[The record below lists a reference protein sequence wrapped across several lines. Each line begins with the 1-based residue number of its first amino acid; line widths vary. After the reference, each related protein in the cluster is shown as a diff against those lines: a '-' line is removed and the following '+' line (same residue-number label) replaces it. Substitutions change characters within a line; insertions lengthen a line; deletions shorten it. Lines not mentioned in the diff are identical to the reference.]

1 MHITYVAT
9 LLLKYD
15 VCRFLRVG
23 RYHDAVLT
31 SKVAS
36 ANNLK
41 YTQNCLSPYGYFHNV
56 HMLIAGAL
64 LGGET
69 HAAAVA
75 ARSIRLQNLMPL
87 DSMEA

>member
-1 MHITYVAT
+1 MI
-9 LLLKYD
+9 LM
-15 VCRFLRVG
+15 CRFLRVG

-31 SKVAS
+31 SKVAAS
-36 ANNLK
+36 NNLK

-64 LGGET
+64 LGGESQE
-69 HAAAVA
+69 AATA
-75 ARSIRLQNLMPL
+75 SLLIREQNLMPL